1 MYEIREA
8 GFVELENS
16 LKLRELKL
24 VEERELLQ

>member
-8 GFVELENS
+8 TFVELENS